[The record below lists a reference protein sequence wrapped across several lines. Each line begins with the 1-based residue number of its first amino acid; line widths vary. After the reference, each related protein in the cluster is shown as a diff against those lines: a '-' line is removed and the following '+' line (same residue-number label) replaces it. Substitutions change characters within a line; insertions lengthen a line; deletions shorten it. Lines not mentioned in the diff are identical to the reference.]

1 MGSRLRGAAPL
12 PWSVPDV
19 TPNRSVTKALG
30 AQAFRY
36 CKTLFANPLLNFAA
50 RIDAKAGKDEWQR
63 AALMQTARQVWS
75 HDNGISKYQFWTGYR
90 VALGQLNLYLAGG
103 TEEKSCRKILACR
116 GREKAMEHLFWVCLC
131 AVALSTKLVTHWTGE
146 R

>member
-75 HDNGISKYQFWTGYR
+75 HDNGSLWASSTCTL
-90 VALGQLNLYLAGG
+90 LG
-103 TEEKSCRKILACR
+103 EPRK
-116 GREKAMEHLFWVCLC
+116 KV
-131 AVALSTKLVTHWTGE
+131 VE
-146 R
+146 RY